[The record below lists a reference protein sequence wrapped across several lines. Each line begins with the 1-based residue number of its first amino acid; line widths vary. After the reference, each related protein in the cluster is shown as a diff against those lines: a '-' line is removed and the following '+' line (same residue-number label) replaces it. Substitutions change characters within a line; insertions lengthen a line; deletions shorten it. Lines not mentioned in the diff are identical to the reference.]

1 MRVLITGVAGQDGT
15 ILSHLLSNED
25 EEIIG
30 IVKPGHESADLDR
43 VTRYA
48 PQIQIIECDISD
60 KNALRDVVIDAQPDQ
75 IFNLG
80 GISSIVES
88 IQNPELTFAINVGA
102 IQGILEGMRTLK
114 SRGKFP
120 RLVAAASGTI
130 FEGVD
135 RSPQTEDT
143 EISPGSPYAQSKAEV
158 IGVLMVLAVISDP
171 LIDRTLDR
179 HPAHDRESDLD
190 WPSCFEGAVGEETVI
205 ADGDAQSG
213 DRPEHHEQCDID
225 PGQPATP
232 GDGHRS
238 QHGQERHHDEDA
250 DRESQTAGHL
260 DIGGL
265 NGRWGWRD
273 RGHGTPSSAVD
284 VPAGLNLRWRNLR
297 NRNPWPR
304 ECPAKRRKV
313 RVQFIPG
320 RLAAGQRTLNP
331 STEVRSLPREPH
343 LRAVG

>member
-43 VTRYA
+43 VIRYA
-48 PQIQIIECDISD
+48 PRIQIIECDISD
-60 KNALRDVVIDAQPDQ
+60 KNALRDVVIDAQPNQ

-88 IQNPELTFAINVGA
+88 IRNPELTFAVNVGA

-158 IGVLMVLAVISDP
+158 IGILRDAREKEDLFATSAILYNHESP
-171 LIDRTLDR
+171 LR
-179 HPAHDRESDLD
+179 
-190 WPSCFEGAVGEETVI
+190 GEEFVTRKI
-205 ADGDAQSG
+205 SM
-213 DRPEHHEQCDID
+213 
-225 PGQPATP
+225 
-232 GDGHRS
+232 
-238 QHGQERHHDEDA
+238 
-250 DRESQTAGHL
+250 
-260 DIGGL
+260 
-265 NGRWGWRD
+265 
-273 RGHGTPSSAVD
+273 AV
-284 VPAGLNLRWRNLR
+284 
-297 NRNPWPR
+297 
-304 ECPAKRRKV
+304 AK
-313 RVQFIPG
+313 I
-320 RLAAGQRTLNP
+320 AAGQQDILELGDI
-331 STEVRSLPREPH
+331 EVARDWGWAPDYVNGMRLMLQHQVPKDFVLATGISHRLSYFVQKAFKAAGILDWQERVVSSEINQRKNDTNLLVGDSRSAYIELGWRHTVDFDAIAAAMVAFDQKLLSDPQALWTDFH
-343 LRAVG
+343 